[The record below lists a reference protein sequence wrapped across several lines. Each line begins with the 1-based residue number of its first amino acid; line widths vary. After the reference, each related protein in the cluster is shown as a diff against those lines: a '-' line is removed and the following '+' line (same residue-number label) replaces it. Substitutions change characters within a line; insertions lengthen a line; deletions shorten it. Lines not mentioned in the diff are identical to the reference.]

1 MSVLDRAKLNQSWF
15 VISTLVSKDFTI
27 KYRRSIL
34 GVLWSVLNPLLMM
47 LVLTAVFSTIFRF
60 EIEYYPFYLILGN
73 TLFNLGM
80 DTIGSSMN
88 SVLDSAPLIKK
99 IKVDPIIFPIEKM
112 LFELVSFA
120 VSLIAVVI
128 VMVFLQIP
136 LTANIL
142 FLPLLLVY
150 ASLFSLGIG
159 LILAALAVF
168 FRDVLHLW
176 GVFRM
181 AWMYATPLFY
191 PVDILPAWML
201 SLEGFNPMYHF
212 VTYFRE
218 IALWGITPGLAENAI
233 CLGMALVSFFVGLI
247 VFRAAQKK
255 FILYV

>member
-47 LVLTAVFSTIFRF
+47 LVLTAVFSAIFRF

-80 DTIGSSMN
+80 DTIGSSMS

-128 VMVFLQIP
+128 VMIFLQIP

-142 FLPLLLVY
+142 FLPLVLVY

-159 LILAALAVF
+159 LVLAALAVF

-176 GVFRM
+176 SVFRM

-191 PVDILPAWML
+191 PIEILPAWMA
-201 SLEGFNPMYHF
+201 SLESFNPMYYF

-218 IALWGITPGLAENAI
+218 IALWGITPSLTENVI
-233 CLGMALVSFFVGLI
+233 CLGMALVSLAIGIV